1 MTLPRTG
8 QIGLGDINVELGR
21 SRTAQI
27 SLDTAENGGY
37 GAINQNSRSRPS
49 STNPAAVS
57 EWYNYNHTFVPA
69 PVTSNIL
76 WEYINDASTTV
87 PFRIYVNGT
96 AIANTTLSTI
106 GESAAA
112 FGASVSIEVYD
123 NSRLNGSTTSL
134 LVERDG
140 TQIFF
145 QGQQDTNIFY
155 SFTVGAGVTEYF
167 VAARSSRFALQQ

>member
-1 MTLPRTG
+1 MTLVRSG
-8 QIGLGDINVELGR
+8 QLGLGDINVELGR
-21 SRTAQI
+21 SRTSQI

-57 EWYNYNHTFVPA
+57 EWYGYNHTFVPA

-76 WEYINDASTTV
+76 WEYINDASTTT

-96 AIANTTLSTI
+96 AIANVTLSTI

-112 FGASVSIEVYD
+112 FGATVSIEVYD
-123 NSRLNGSTTSL
+123 NGRLGGSTTSL
-134 LVERDG
+134 LVQRDN
-140 TQIFF
+140 TEIFY
-145 QGQQDTNIFY
+145 QGSQDANIFH
-155 SFTVGAGVTEYF
+155 SFVVQTGVTEYF
-167 VAARSSRFALQQ
+167 IAGRSSRFALQQ

>member
-1 MTLPRTG
+1 MTLVRSG
-8 QIGLGDINVELGR
+8 QLGLGDINVELGR

-37 GAINQNSRSRPS
+37 GAINQNSKSRPS

-69 PVTSNIL
+69 PVTSDIP
-76 WEYINDASTTV
+76 WEYINDASTTI

-96 AIANTTLSTI
+96 AIANTTLSAV
-106 GESAAA
+106 GESPAA
-112 FGASVSIEVYD
+112 FGATVSIEVYD
-123 NSRLNGSTTSL
+123 NSRIAGSTTTL

-140 TQIFF
+140 TQIFY
-145 QGQQDTNIFY
+145 QGSQDTNIFH
-155 SFTVGAGVTEYF
+155 SFVVQNGVTEYF
-167 VAARSSRFALQQ
+167 ISAKSSRFALQQ